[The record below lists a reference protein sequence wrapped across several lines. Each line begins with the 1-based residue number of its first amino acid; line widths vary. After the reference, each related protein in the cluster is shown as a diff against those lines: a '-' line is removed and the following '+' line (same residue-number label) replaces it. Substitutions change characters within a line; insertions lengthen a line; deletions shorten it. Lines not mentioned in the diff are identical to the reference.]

1 MIIASSKFWKL
12 KHRNSLASDFKNAFF
27 FLLFALQLFALSWF
41 CFVFSSV
48 SLLQLLFCY
57 SSSFD

>member
-48 SLLQLLFCY
+48 SLLQ
-57 SSSFD
+57 